1 MYRSVINKSF
11 LSDDELF
18 CTAVNVLIS
27 KWKLQS
33 LSACYVSRISS
44 LLCPHRLC
52 PTCVTCLQVCA
63 VFSAGSVYCCL
74 FSWNIC
80 AVHSVGCRLLS
91 LAQVFAFDHHL
102 VTFPP
107 ELGTPIRSLLQSVV
121 LCTGAAAAGALLC
134 KKHHAWRPS
143 WWSHFAGWDHR
154 HLLTWFA
161 QRVPTSLRSGL
172 RLSAHHSDEDRMQVD
187 SGNLIMMQLASVVVQ
202 DVDKLST

>member
-1 MYRSVINKSF
+1 MINKSF

-134 KKHHAWRPS
+134 KNTTHDVPLGDRT
-143 WWSHFAGWDHR
+143 
-154 HLLTWFA
+154 LLGETIATCW
-161 QRVPTSLRSGL
+161 PDLHKGCPLLSGV
-172 RLSAHHSDEDRMQVD
+172 ASDSQ
-187 SGNLIMMQLASVVVQ
+187 LIIAMRTECRWILEI
-202 DVDKLST
+202 